1 MTYAKLA
8 FFGSNSR
15 IFFSVI
21 VGFYLAQIAQGFGLR
36 DVAIGSGELA
46 NLDTEK
52 RAGDCPPWKPFQCP
66 EGICIPLKYLCDYNV
81 DCPQSSYDENKKMC
95 TAAVRPTVESTEE
108 FLNHQLRIHGKDYFV
123 KLFGP
128 KAAGSLAGMGG
139 VSAVSV
145 ALSESPRLNDFAS
158 SIGLKQP
165 EADHLRQVLKKVADG
180 DKPGLTTMGFN
191 EAEIE
196 SLQPVVEQLVDT
208 GFLKTE

>member
-1 MTYAKLA
+1 MCAKFE

-15 IFFSVI
+15 IF
-21 VGFYLAQIAQGFGLR
+21 YLAVMVVYLAPLARGFGLR
-36 DVAIGSGELA
+36 DVGTGSDESPNMDA
-46 NLDTEK
+46 EK

-81 DCPQSSYDENKKMC
+81 DCPQSNYDENKKMC

-145 ALSESPRLNDFAS
+145 ALSESPRLNDFAA

-180 DKPGLTTMGFN
+180 DKSGLTTMGFN

-208 GFLKTE
+208 GFLKME